1 MKEFKKSQ
9 KSILVIFIAI
19 LLGLI
24 YYGVNT
30 NRYIDSIEMKSP
42 DGNIIVSLSNEDSL
56 SYSLSLKGNQFIS
69 DSNLGISIDGNNIFD
84 NAKIVSIDE
93 KHNDSTYASM
103 ENSNIANDLN
113 NEYIINFEN
122 EDSSKYSIVWKIFNN
137 GAAFQYVFKDD
148 SLKRIDN
155 ETSEFTIDKNSS
167 VFYNT
172 ELLDMQEVYKKSQ
185 ISDLKENTI
194 MAALPTFKLPNN
206 KGYISISEANLKD
219 YSGMA
224 IKYMGDSIFKSHYW
238 NTINGFDTVAQSSPW
253 RIIFVS
259 DNLNNLVNNTIAQNL
274 NDEPSSDFDWVKTGK
289 ATWFKGYDKEGNII
303 EEEAVKNLQAAQKL
317 NIEYMVIGNNWRSWS
332 DNEDKAFEKVAKI
345 SDLCKEYG
353 VGLFIGNDVPD
364 IDQSGDNMYDDYTR
378 EEFLEKAKAAG
389 VAGIKFGHIQMETPQ
404 AINIYRQIMQE
415 ASEKEL
421 LIIFHNSNKP
431 TGLNRT
437 YPNLLTQEGVKG
449 MQYNLNTTN
458 ANVIPYTRLLTGG
471 ADFTPLNLSNTTR
484 MGDGTLTH
492 MLANTIIIRSNLLTF
507 MESPYNIENS
517 DVSEFISKVHSSWDE
532 TIVLGQSEIGELSAF
547 VRRKD
552 NEYFLAIQNSNSEN
566 KKLQIKLD
574 FLEEGK
580 KYKSLEYR
588 DDIDDRSQ
596 SIRDSKKYQKD
607 DILEV
612 DILAGG
618 GFVSIF
624 EEVEK

>member
-19 LLGLI
+19 ILGLI

-185 ISDLKENTI
+185 VSDLNENSI
-194 MAALPTFKLPNN
+194 MAALPTFKLQDN

-224 IKYMGDSIFKSHYW
+224 VKYMGDSKFKAHYW
-238 NTINGFDTVAQSSPW
+238 NTINGFDTSAQSSPW
-253 RIIFVS
+253 RIIFVA
-259 DNLNNLVNNTIAQNL
+259 DNLNNLVNNTLAQNL
-274 NDEPSSDFDWVKTGK
+274 NDEPSGDFNWVGTGK
-289 ATWFKGYDKEGNII
+289 ATWFKGYDKQGNII
-303 EEEAVKNLQAAQKL
+303 EDEAIKNLEAAKKL
-317 NIEYMVIGNNWRSWS
+317 NIKYLVVGNNWRSWS
-332 DNEDKAFEKVAKI
+332 DDEDKAFEKVRKI
-345 SDLCKEYG
+345 ADLCKQYDI
-353 VGLFIGNDVPD
+353 GLFIGNDVPD
-364 IDQSGDNMYDDYTR
+364 IDQSGDNMYDDDIR
-378 EEFLEKAKAAG
+378 RDFLEKAKAAG
-389 VAGIKFGHIQMETPQ
+389 VSGIKFGHIQMETPQ
-404 AINIYRQIMQE
+404 AINIYRQIMKD
-415 ASEKEL
+415 ATEKKL
-421 LIIFHNSNKP
+421 LVIFHNSNKP
-431 TGLNRT
+431 TGLSRT

-471 ADFTPLNLSNTTR
+471 ADFTPLNLTNSTR
-484 MGDGTLTH
+484 MGDGTLAH
-492 MLANTIIIRSNLLTF
+492 MLANTVIMRSNLLTF

-517 DVSEFISKVHSSWDE
+517 EVREFISKVHSSWDE
-532 TIVLGQSEIGELSAF
+532 TIVLDQSEIGELSAF

-552 NEYFLAIQNSNSEN
+552 KEYFLAIQNSNIEN

-588 DDIDDRSQ
+588 DDFDDKTHVIKSNNE
-596 SIRDSKKYQKD
+596 YQKD
-607 DILEV
+607 DTIEV
-612 DILAGG
+612 DLLTGG

-624 EEVEK
+624 EEVK

>member
-9 KSILVIFIAI
+9 KSILVIFIVI
-19 LLGLI
+19 LLGVI
-24 YYGVNT
+24 YYEVNT
-30 NRYIDSIEMKSP
+30 NKYIDSIEMESP
-42 DGNIIVSLSNEDSL
+42 DGNIIVNLSNEDSL
-56 SYSLSLKGNQFIS
+56 SYSLSLNDDQFIS

-93 KHNDSTYASM
+93 KHNDTTYASM
-103 ENSNIANDLN
+103 ENSKIANDLN

-122 EDSSKYSIVWKIFNN
+122 ADSSKYSIVWKIFNN

-155 ETSEFTIDKNSS
+155 ETSEFTIDQNSS

-172 ELLDMQEVYKKSQ
+172 ELLDMQEVYKKSH

-194 MAALPTFKLPNN
+194 MAALPTFKLPDN
-206 KGYISISEANLKD
+206 KGYISVSEANLKD

-224 IKYMGDSIFKSHYW
+224 LKYMGASKFSAHYW
-238 NTINGFDTVAQSSPW
+238 NTINGFDTTAQSSPW
-253 RIIFVS
+253 RIIFVA

-274 NDEPSSDFDWVKTGK
+274 NDVPAGDFDWVKTGK

-404 AINIYRQIMQE
+404 AVNIYRQIMQE

-471 ADFTPLNLSNTTR
+471 ADFTPLSLSNTTR

-492 MLANTIIIRSNLLTF
+492 MLANTVIIRSNLLTF

-532 TIVLGQSEIGELSAF
+532 TIVLDQSEIGELSAF

-566 KKLQIKLD
+566 KKLQIKLN

-596 SIRDSKKYQKD
+596 SIRYSKEYQKD
-607 DILEV
+607 DILE
-612 DILAGG
+612 INLLEGG

-624 EEVEK
+624 EEAE

>member
-9 KSILVIFIAI
+9 KSILVIFIVI
-19 LLGLI
+19 LLGVI
-24 YYGVNT
+24 YYEVNT
-30 NRYIDSIEMKSP
+30 NKYIDSIEMESP
-42 DGNIIVSLSNEDSL
+42 DGNIIVNLSNKDSL
-56 SYSLSLKGNQFIS
+56 SYSLSLNDDQFIS

-84 NAKIVSIDE
+84 NAKIVSIEE
-93 KHNDSTYASM
+93 KYNDSTYASM

-155 ETSEFTIDKNSS
+155 ETSEFTIDQNSS

-172 ELLDMQEVYKKSQ
+172 ELLDMQEVYKKSH

-194 MAALPTFKLPNN
+194 MAALPTFKLPYN
-206 KGYISISEANLKD
+206 KGYISVSEANLKD

-224 IKYMGDSIFKSHYW
+224 LKYMGASKFSAHYW
-238 NTINGFDTVAQSSPW
+238 NTINGFDTTAQSSPW
-253 RIIFVS
+253 RIIFVA

-274 NDEPSSDFDWVKTGK
+274 NDVPAGDFDWVKTGK

-404 AINIYRQIMQE
+404 AVNIYRQIMQE
-415 ASEKEL
+415 ALEKEL

-471 ADFTPLNLSNTTR
+471 ADFTPLSLSNTTR

-492 MLANTIIIRSNLLTF
+492 MLANTVIIRSNLLTF

-532 TIVLGQSEIGELSAF
+532 TIVLDQSEIGELSAF

-566 KKLQIKLD
+566 KKLQIKLN

-596 SIRDSKKYQKD
+596 SIRYSKEYQKD
-607 DILEV
+607 DILE
-612 DILAGG
+612 INLLEGG

-624 EEVEK
+624 EEAE

>member
-9 KSILVIFIAI
+9 KSILVIFIVI
-19 LLGLI
+19 LLGVI
-24 YYGVNT
+24 YYEVNT
-30 NRYIDSIEMKSP
+30 NKYIDSIEMESP
-42 DGNIIVSLSNEDSL
+42 DGNIIVNLSNEDSL
-56 SYSLSLKGNQFIS
+56 SYSLSLNDDQFIS

-93 KHNDSTYASM
+93 KHNDTTYASM
-103 ENSNIANDLN
+103 ENSKIANDLN

-122 EDSSKYSIVWKIFNN
+122 ADSSKYSIVWKIFNN

-155 ETSEFTIDKNSS
+155 ETSEFTIDQNSS

-172 ELLDMQEVYKKSQ
+172 ELLDMQEVYKKSH

-194 MAALPTFKLPNN
+194 MAALPTFKLPDN
-206 KGYISISEANLKD
+206 KGYISVSEANLKD

-224 IKYMGDSIFKSHYW
+224 LKYMGASKFSAHYW
-238 NTINGFDTVAQSSPW
+238 NTINGFDTTAQSSPW
-253 RIIFVS
+253 RIIFVA

-274 NDEPSSDFDWVKTGK
+274 NDVPAGDFDWVKTGK

-404 AINIYRQIMQE
+404 AVNIYRQIMQE

-471 ADFTPLNLSNTTR
+471 ADFTPLSLSNTTR

-492 MLANTIIIRSNLLTF
+492 MLANTVIIRSNLLTF

-517 DVSEFISKVHSSWDE
+517 DVSGFISKVHSSWDE
-532 TIVLGQSEIGELSAF
+532 TIVLDQSEIGELSAF

-566 KKLQIKLD
+566 KKLQIKLN

-596 SIRDSKKYQKD
+596 SIRYSKEYQKD
-607 DILEV
+607 DILE
-612 DILAGG
+612 INLLEGG

-624 EEVEK
+624 EEAE

>member
-9 KSILVIFIAI
+9 KSILVIFIVI
-19 LLGLI
+19 LLGVI
-24 YYGVNT
+24 YYEVNT
-30 NRYIDSIEMKSP
+30 NKYIDSIEMESP
-42 DGNIIVSLSNEDSL
+42 DGNIIVNLSNEDSL
-56 SYSLSLKGNQFIS
+56 SYSLSLNDDQFIS

-93 KHNDSTYASM
+93 KHNDTTYASM
-103 ENSNIANDLN
+103 ENSKIANDLN

-122 EDSSKYSIVWKIFNN
+122 ADFSKYSIVWKIFNN

-155 ETSEFTIDKNSS
+155 ETSEFTIDQNSS

-172 ELLDMQEVYKKSQ
+172 ELLDMQEVYKKSH

-194 MAALPTFKLPNN
+194 MAALPTFKLPDN
-206 KGYISISEANLKD
+206 KGYISVSEANLKD

-224 IKYMGDSIFKSHYW
+224 LKYMGASKFSAHYW
-238 NTINGFDTVAQSSPW
+238 NTINGFDTTAQSSPW
-253 RIIFVS
+253 RIIFVA

-274 NDEPSSDFDWVKTGK
+274 NDVPAGDFDWVKTGK

-404 AINIYRQIMQE
+404 AVNIYRQIMQE

-471 ADFTPLNLSNTTR
+471 ADFTPLSLSNTTR

-492 MLANTIIIRSNLLTF
+492 MLANTVIIRSNLLTF

-532 TIVLGQSEIGELSAF
+532 TIVLDQSEIGELSAF

-566 KKLQIKLD
+566 KKLQIKLN

-596 SIRDSKKYQKD
+596 SIRYSKEYQKD
-607 DILEV
+607 DILE
-612 DILAGG
+612 INLLEGG

-624 EEVEK
+624 EEAE